1 MSCFDRDA
9 EMATCLVRAAVVW
22 LLLMAAEIV
31 HGIARTLWLA
41 PVVGDFRARQIA
53 VFSGSL
59 LILLIVSVTT
69 RWMRPSAPRLL
80 ISIGLLWVVLT
91 VGFEIGFGRFILG
104 YSWNRLASDYNLRE
118 GGLLPIG
125 LLVMALS
132 PWLAMHIRSAAP
144 TEVE

>member
-1 MSCFDRDA
+1 
-9 EMATCLVRAAVVW
+9 MATCLVRAAVVW

-31 HGIARTLWLA
+31 HGILRTLWLA

-59 LILLIVSVTT
+59 LILLIVSVTI
-69 RWMRPSAPRLL
+69 RWMRPSTPRLL

-132 PWLAMHIRSAAP
+132 PWLAMRIRP
-144 TEVE
+144 RRPLKWNERLGR

>member
-1 MSCFDRDA
+1 
-9 EMATCLVRAAVVW
+9 MATCFVRAAVVW

-41 PVVGDFRARQIA
+41 PVVGDFRARQLA

-59 LILLIVSVTT
+59 LILLIVSVTI
-69 RWMRPSAPRLL
+69 RWMRPPTPRLL
-80 ISIGLLWVVLT
+80 MSIGLLWVVLT
-91 VGFEIGFGRFILG
+91 VGFEIGLGRFILG
-104 YSWNRLASDYNLRE
+104 SSWPRLASDYNLRE

-132 PWLAMHIRSAAP
+132 PWLAMRIRGAGL